1 MGQTFVRKS
10 FLSINLY
17 HTGTPFQVGHGDQSV
32 SF

>member
-10 FLSINLY
+10 FLFINLY
-17 HTGTPFQVGHGDQSV
+17 HTGTPYQIGHSNQSV

>member
-1 MGQTFVRKS
+1 MGQTFERKS

-17 HTGTPFQVGHGDQSV
+17 HTGTPYQIGHSNQSV